1 MPTRCCSSGSRNIAS
16 AYILSYAGD
25 RLTKLHLLKEGE
37 DLHDDL
43 EDAIKLWEPLRQET
57 ISKLNVL
64 ADKVDEVCKATTSE
78 EKIFNQLPIQET
90 QKQMNDDHSATIRVI
105 NIISGI
111 RVVVEK
117 IAHLTPDI
125 SENKIKQMY
134 KILLSTS
141 PNAIAFIADKLSE
154 YALDVAEI
162 SESVAEQGNNVDDY
176 GKGVK
181 KLGKIA
187 VTMGGVVGWVK
198 AKDAGEN
205 IENVGKTFSWL
216 GDLVEDCGELLASG
230 MAKVSE
236 VVKVAAGTLS
246 STPDNVMLSIT
257 LFPINVMEC
266 LDGNL
271 EGDTETKAARVFR
284 EMASMHEKQ
293 MKKILETVD

>member
-1 MPTRCCSSGSRNIAS
+1 MF
-16 AYILSYAGD
+16 SYTVITGD
-25 RLTKLHLLKEGE
+25 VLTKLHLLKEGE

-43 EDAIKLWEPLRQET
+43 EDAIKLWEPLRKET

-64 ADKVDEVCKATTSE
+64 ADKVDKVDKVCKATSSDE
-78 EKIFNQLPIQET
+78 NIFDQLPIQET

-117 IAHLTPDI
+117 IAQLTPDI

-141 PNAIAFIADKLSE
+141 PNAVAFIADKLSE

-162 SESVAEQGNNVDDY
+162 SESVAEQGKKVDDY

-187 VTMGGVVGWVK
+187 VTMGGVVGWIK
-198 AKDAGEN
+198 AKDAGEKL
-205 IENVGKTFSWL
+205 ENAGSKLSWL
-216 GDLVEDCGELLASG
+216 GDLVEDCGERLASA

-246 STPDNVMLSIT
+246 STPDNVTLSIT

-266 LDGNL
+266 LD

-284 EMASMHEKQ
+284 EMASRHENQ

>member
-1 MPTRCCSSGSRNIAS
+1 MPTRCCGSRKIAS
-16 AYILSYAGD
+16 AYILSYTGD
-25 RLTKLHLLKEGE
+25 ILTKLHLLKKGG

-43 EDAIKLWEPLRQET
+43 EDAIKLWEPLRKET

-64 ADKVDEVCKATTSE
+64 ADKVDKVCKGTSSE
-78 EKIFNQLPIQET
+78 VKIFDQLPIQET

-117 IAHLTPDI
+117 IAQLTPDI

-162 SESVAEQGNNVDDY
+162 SESVAEQGKKVDDY
-176 GKGVK
+176 GEDVK

-187 VTMGGVVGWVK
+187 VTMGGVVGWIK

-216 GDLVEDCGELLASG
+216 
-230 MAKVSE
+230 
-236 VVKVAAGTLS
+236 
-246 STPDNVMLSIT
+246 
-257 LFPINVMEC
+257 
-266 LDGNL
+266 
-271 EGDTETKAARVFR
+271 
-284 EMASMHEKQ
+284 
-293 MKKILETVD
+293 